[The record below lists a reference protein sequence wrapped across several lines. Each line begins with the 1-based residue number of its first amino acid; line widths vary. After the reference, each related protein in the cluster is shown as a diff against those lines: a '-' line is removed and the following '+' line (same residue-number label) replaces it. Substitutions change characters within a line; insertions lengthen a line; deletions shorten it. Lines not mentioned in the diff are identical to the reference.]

1 MSAQPRMSAVE
12 RLFFTFLGI
21 LLVGNPMLSFYSVAG
36 AVNED
41 HRENEGP
48 LPVAHQVHRKDLEDT
63 AAGKA
68 TVVIGFTS
76 SISDATIQALPQGVE
91 VLYRYKYIDAVVAE
105 MDKSL
110 VSGLG
115 EDSNIAYVEG
125 DIERYLMAETVPWGI
140 PAIQADNISVPP
152 PDPNAPCFKICV
164 VDDGFSLGHEDLV
177 CNIEWI

>member
-1 MSAQPRMSAVE
+1 MSVE

-21 LLVGNPMLSFYSVAG
+21 LLVGNPMLSFYAVAG

-41 HRENEGP
+41 HQENEGP
-48 LPVAHQVHRKDLEDT
+48 LPVARQVQAKQRKDLVDT
-63 AAGKA
+63 AAGKV
-68 TVVIGFTS
+68 TVIIGFTS
-76 SISDATIQALPQGVE
+76 SVSDATVQALPQGVE

-125 DIERYLMAETVPWGI
+125 DTKRYLMAETVPWGI

-177 CNIEWI
+177 CYIEWI